1 MAYLIDGN
9 NLMGQADPYFKFNI
23 SSRSQLIGRL
33 LLFQKATRSRVF
45 LVFDGRPPEEDRLIQ
60 LNSKFTILFPEPG
73 QSADE
78 LIEGLLGLK
87 KDRRYYQVI
96 SSDRGVR
103 EIARQ
108 RGVKSMT
115 CQEFLKELKKV
126 LKDNRVSRE
135 LEKQADDSTPLEISL
150 WTELFGRK

>member
-1 MAYLIDGN
+1 
-9 NLMGQADPYFKFNI
+9 
-23 SSRSQLIGRL
+23 
-33 LLFQKATRSRVF
+33 
-45 LVFDGRPPEEDRLIQ
+45 

-103 EIARQ
+103 EIARL
-108 RGVKSMT
+108 RAVKSMT

-126 LKDNRVSRE
+126 LKDNRDSRE

-150 WTELFGRK
+150 WTELFGRNEEVFLLSEQGKLEFP

>member
-9 NLMGQADPYFKFNI
+9 NLMGQADPYFKYDI

-33 LLFQKATRSRVF
+33 LLFQKATKSRVF
-45 LVFDGRPPEEDRLIQ
+45 LVFDGRPPEDDRHIQ

-78 LIEGLLGLK
+78 LIEELLSLK
-87 KDRRYYQVI
+87 KDRRYYQVV

-103 EIARQ
+103 EMARQ
-108 RGVKSMT
+108 HGVKSIN
-115 CQEFLKELKKV
+115 CQEFLKELKQI
-126 LKDNRVSRE
+126 LKDNRASRE
-135 LEKQADDSTPLEISL
+135 LEKQGDDSTPLEISL